1 MVLSCN
7 DDLPNY
13 LAHAR
18 HAVKVI
24 DVDIRELLKDSPPV
38 HFPQKQL
45 DEARRLLGLA
55 ESHHLIDVRT
65 AGRERKHSEETS
77 E

>member
-13 LAHAR
+13 IECAR

-24 DVDIRELLKDSPPV
+24 DVDIRELLKDSPPA
-38 HFPQKQL
+38 HFLQKQL
-45 DEARRLLGLA
+45 DEARRLLGQA
-55 ESHHLIDVRT
+55 
-65 AGRERKHSEETS
+65 
-77 E
+77 

>member
-7 DDLPNY
+7 DDLPDY
-13 LAHAR
+13 IEYAR

-24 DVDIRELLKDSPPV
+24 DVDIRELLKDSPPA

-45 DEARRLLGLA
+45 DEARRLLGQA
-55 ESHHLIDVRT
+55 RSHYAMDART
-65 AGRERKHSEETS
+65 AERERKHSEGAS